1 MIFNQYRCGM
11 RPCNLFL
18 RVGVGGWGYVI
29 YWEVGKVYKLV
40 EHISESRE
48 HITRPWKSG
57 NLVSLGYVP
66 YSKQSLN

>member
-1 MIFNQYRCGM
+1 MCYEALQFV
-11 RPCNLFL
+11 PA
-18 RVGVGGWGYVI
+18 GGGGGGGYVI

-48 HITRPWKSG
+48 HITRPRKSG
-57 NLVSLGYVP
+57 NLVSLGYVS